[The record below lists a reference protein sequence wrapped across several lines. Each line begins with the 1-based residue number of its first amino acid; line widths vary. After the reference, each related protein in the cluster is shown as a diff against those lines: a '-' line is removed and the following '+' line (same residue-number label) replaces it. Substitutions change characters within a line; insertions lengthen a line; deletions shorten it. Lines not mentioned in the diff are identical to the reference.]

1 MTTLWLAFPS
11 HIEPPIFL
19 EDSSAKREERLG
31 NYEDWL

>member
-19 EDSSAKREERLG
+19 GGLFGKKGREAGEL
-31 NYEDWL
+31 